1 MSIYRFLYEDIREVT
16 NNNFTLSN
24 SLRTKFYEAGYI
36 NFYEIITTPAD
47 ELKKNAHITDA
58 VFKQLNKKLSH
69 VYLSLDMSEE
79 IFDWVI
85 KYYYTEYYNTLIPK
99 LRIRQICRAV
109 NNQTIPLP
117 IAIKILAKIPG
128 SLEYFYAT
136 GKFK

>member
-69 VYLSLDMSEE
+69 VYLSLDMSE
-79 IFDWVI
+79 
-85 KYYYTEYYNTLIPK
+85 
-99 LRIRQICRAV
+99 
-109 NNQTIPLP
+109 
-117 IAIKILAKIPG
+117 
-128 SLEYFYAT
+128 
-136 GKFK
+136 